1 MSGYQAQ
8 KLFAYI
14 GSHIRPD
21 PAGVRG
27 NERADVSAV
36 MVSVVGTLTMEKK
49 KVILKINY
57 ELPSVKWEN

>member
-49 KVILKINY
+49 KKTF
-57 ELPSVKWEN
+57 